1 MLMTGIKILL
11 KKKQT
16 KSKNI
21 DDKRCR
27 RQQKLKN
34 KGKLSIE
41 KDIIKCKKKCQKEK
55 LADIL

>member
-41 KDIIKCKKKCQKEK
+41 KGIIKCKKKMLERKTG
-55 LADIL
+55 